1 MSQRPTQQFVK
12 GQTILLEGT
21 PGDRAFRILS
31 GEVAICRRNEEGA
44 LMPVAKLGPG
54 EMFGEMYYFSPDQK
68 RTASAIALSPTVY
81 LEILFDEDLQD
92 LMKQLPPDLGG
103 MVKGLCQR
111 LQKTSTRYITVAP
124 NRNGTQLPDGTMK
137 STSTFI
143 HRPIE

>member
-1 MSQRPTQQFVK
+1 MNKRPTQQFVK

-31 GEVAICRRNEEGA
+31 GEVAICRRNEEGT

-54 EMFGEMYYFSPDQK
+54 EMFGEMYFFAPDQK
-68 RTASAIALSPTVY
+68 RTASAIALSHTVY
-81 LEILFDEDLQD
+81 LEVLFEDDLQA
-92 LMKQLPPDLGG
+92 LVKQMPPDLGS

-124 NRNGTQLPDGTMK
+124 RRARTQLPDGSMK
-137 STSTFI
+137 PISTFI
-143 HRPIE
+143 HHPVE